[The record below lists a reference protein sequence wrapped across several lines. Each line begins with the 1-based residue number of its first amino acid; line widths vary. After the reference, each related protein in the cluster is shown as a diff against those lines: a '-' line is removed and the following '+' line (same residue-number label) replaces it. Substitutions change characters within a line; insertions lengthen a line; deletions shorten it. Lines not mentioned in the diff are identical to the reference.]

1 MTIAASTI
9 ITRAR
14 NQLIDNGSVRRW
26 SDTELLDWLSDGQR
40 ALVALAPAA
49 SNTSVTAPLVTGT
62 KQTIPSDGH
71 MLLSIM
77 RNNVSG
83 GGTPGK
89 VVRLVS
95 REIMDNFNTNWHA
108 STAAA
113 VVQNYIFDPQDPTH
127 YYVYPPNTGLGYV
140 DMVYSK
146 IPTELTATSDTLT
159 VQDVYQTA
167 LFDYVM
173 FRAHQKDSDFAAGQ
187 AVAQGYYQA
196 FLGSVGQ
203 GETGQLSNN
212 PNLQLAQPDPSN
224 RGSAKI

>member
-1 MTIAASTI
+1 MAIQAQTVTD
-9 ITRAR
+9 RVR
-14 NQLIDNGSVRRW
+14 NQLIDNATVKRW
-26 SDTELLDWLSDGQR
+26 TDAELLNWLSDGQR
-40 ALVALAPAA
+40 TIVAMAPSAAAANVSCPLVA
-49 SNTSVTAPLVTGT
+49 GT
-62 KQTIPSDGH
+62 KQSIPADGH
-71 MLLSIM
+71 ILLSIL

-89 VVRLVS
+89 VVRIVS
-95 REIMDNFNTNWHA
+95 REIMDNYNSDWH
-108 STAAA
+108 SGTPYK

-127 YYVYPPNTGLGYV
+127 YYVYPPNDGTGYV
-140 DMVYSK
+140 DMVYAK
-146 IPTELTATSDTLT
+146 VPAELTALTDTLT

-187 AVAQGYYQA
+187 AVAQGYLQA
-196 FLGSVGQ
+196 FLTGIGQ

>member
-9 ITRAR
+9 IDRAR
-14 NQLIDNGSVRRW
+14 NQLIDTGTTKRW
-26 SDTELLDWLSDGQR
+26 SDTELLNWLSDGQR

-49 SNTSVTAPLVTGT
+49 SNTSVTVALVAGT

-95 REIMDNFNTNWHA
+95 REIMDNYNADWHGG
-108 STAAA
+108 TQKA

-127 YYVYPPNTGLGYV
+127 YYVYPPNTGAGYV

-146 IPTELTATSDTLT
+146 VPAELTTLADTLS

-173 FRAHQKDSDFAAGQ
+173 FRAHQKDSDFAAGLT
-187 AVAQGYYQA
+187 VAQSYLQS
-196 FLGSVGQ
+196 FLSSVGQ